1 MNIFLIGY
9 RCSGKTAV
17 GRMLAHQ
24 FARAFVD
31 TDDEVVGK
39 AGMSIK
45 DIVNREGW
53 ESFRKKERQV
63 IQCVCRR
70 DQQVVATGGGVVLD
84 RKNVADMKRAGRL
97 VWLKA
102 NADTIKK
109 RMLADQR
116 TEGLRPSL
124 SGGDLLEEIEDM
136 LHARNPLYQ
145 AAMDFSIET
154 DRRGV
159 DEICEAIKKNSMK
172 P

>member
-17 GRMLAHQ
+17 ARLLAHQ
-24 FARAFVD
+24 LARAFVD
-31 TDDEVVGK
+31 TDDQVVGK

-45 DIVNREGW
+45 DIVNSEGW
-53 ESFRKKERQV
+53 DSFRQKERQV

-70 DQQVVATGGGVVLD
+70 DRQVVATGGGAVLD
-84 RKNVADMKRAGRL
+84 RKNVADMKKAGQL

-109 RMLADQR
+109 RMLADER

-124 SGGDLLEEIEDM
+124 SGGNLLEEIEDM
-136 LHARNPLYQ
+136 LRTRNPHYE

-154 DRRGV
+154 DQRGV
-159 DEICEAIKKNSMK
+159 DEICEAIKKNFWN